1 MSPPLTPLA
10 QALLSIVMLGS
21 ILCAAGG
28 AWLLVKRRER
38 QKAWLL
44 LVMAAVLL
52 GNVLVWTL

>member
-1 MSPPLTPLA
+1 MSPPLSPLA

-28 AWLLVKRRER
+28 AWLLAKRREAL
-38 QKAWLL
+38 KAWLL
-44 LVMAAVLL
+44 LVVALVLL

>member
-21 ILCAAGG
+21 ILCAVGG
-28 AWLLVKRRER
+28 AWLLANRRER
-38 QKAWLL
+38 RKAWLL

-52 GNVLVWTL
+52 GNVLVWAL